1 MSLARILGIARS
13 ALLAHQQAMSVTA
26 NNIANA
32 QTAGYSRQRLILQA
46 IGGDGGSRLA
56 FGGGVRAG
64 HLERI
69 RDSFFDTTYWRE
81 SGPLGT
87 AVTTRQF
94 LEGVET
100 AVNEPSEFGVGAA
113 LDGMFQA
120 FGDLANAP
128 SDQSSREGVRR
139 AAQQFVTRMRS
150 LDTAI
155 RGSLDEAN
163 ARLSSQVDEVNE
175 ITRQIAELN
184 GRIADAR
191 AGGRE
196 DPALLDQRDLLV
208 DRLSELVQVEVR
220 TAGDGT
226 LTITA
231 GGTALVN
238 QAASLDLHVE
248 TLPGGGSAVAG
259 PDGGAL
265 ALTGGSIKALT
276 DLASHTL
283 PDFLARL
290 DTLAATVVT
299 EVNTLHQAG
308 YTLDGRSGQDF
319 FAPAGTTARTI
330 ALSADVLTS
339 TASIAA
345 GLSPQE
351 GDGGN
356 ALALAGLRD
365 SRLAALGDQTAGGF
379 YTGFVA
385 SIGLLVRE
393 AGADESAA
401 QAMVDAA
408 ATRRASVSG
417 VSIDEEMVNMIGE
430 QEAYAAA
437 ARLISVADQMVQ
449 ELLQVI
455 R

>member
-13 ALLAHQQAMSVTA
+13 ALLAHQRAMSVTA

-32 QTAGYSRQRLILQA
+32 QTTGYSRQRLVLQA

-56 FGGGVRAG
+56 FGSGVRAG

-69 RDSFFDTTYWRE
+69 RDFFFDNTYWRD
-81 SGPLGT
+81 SGLLGT

-100 AVNEPSEFGVGAA
+100 ATNEPSAFGVGAA

-120 FGDLANAP
+120 FGDLASAP
-128 SDQSSREGVRR
+128 ADQSSREEVRR
-139 AAQQFVTRMRS
+139 AAQQFVTRLRS

-175 ITRQIAELN
+175 ITRQIAALN
-184 GRIADAR
+184 SRIADTQVA
-191 AGGRE
+191 GRE
-196 DPALLDQRDLLV
+196 DPVLLDQRDLLV

-220 TAGDGT
+220 PAAGGA

-231 GGTALVN
+231 GGMTLVN

-265 ALTGGSIKALT
+265 SLAAGSIKALT
-276 DLASHTL
+276 DLTARTL

-290 DTLAATVVT
+290 DALAAAVVT
-299 EVNTLHQAG
+299 EVNTLHQTG
-308 YTLDGRSGQDF
+308 YTLDGRSGRDF
-319 FAPAGTTARTI
+319 FDPAGTTAGTI

-345 GLSPQE
+345 GLSPNE

-365 SRLAALGDQTAGGF
+365 SKLTALGDQTAGGF
-379 YTGFVA
+379 FTGFAA

-393 AGADESAA
+393 AITDESAA

-408 ATRRASVSG
+408 DSRRISVSG
-417 VSIDEEMVNMIGE
+417 VSVDEEMVNMISE
-430 QEAYAAA
+430 QEAFVAA

-449 ELLQVI
+449 ELLQVV